1 MEKITVIIDNYNG
14 KRITYIMPETALIE
28 SYRSQV
34 ISGKNEGK
42 ITHVG
47 IEIVCEEGI
56 EEIKEDLI

>member
-1 MEKITVIIDNYNG
+1 MEKVTITID
-14 KRITYIMPETALIE
+14 KKKKKKITYTMPETALIE

>member
-1 MEKITVIIDNYNG
+1 
-14 KRITYIMPETALIE
+14 MPETALIE

-42 ITHVG
+42 ITNVG
-47 IEIVCEEGI
+47 IEIYCKDGI

>member
-42 ITHVG
+42 ITNVG
-47 IEIVCEEGI
+47 IEIYCKDGI